1 MARHS
6 GLKCERG
13 VLPYAVLGSLS
24 LQLTAVTAKMTL
36 EVNELDHGS
45 CSLRHGRDTSYWLA
59 QRPGSLTHM
68 EEFTLTVVYEPVE
81 EGWVQARI
89 AELPAVITVGHDHD
103 EARALVVDALREYL
117 LANAAQQAAAPGEE
131 REELTVLLRTAG

>member
-1 MARHS
+1 MAWHS
-6 GLKCERG
+6 ALKSQGG
-13 VLPYAVLGSLS
+13 VLPDAVLGSLP
-24 LQLTAVTAKMTL
+24 LELTTMAPKMAL
-36 EVNELDHGS
+36 EVDELDHRLWVSARRAITRVLGAG
-45 CSLRHGRDTSYWLA
+45 CRGSLR
-59 QRPGSLTHM
+59 HM

-117 LANAAQQAAAPGEE
+117 LANAAGSAATPGEE

>member
-1 MARHS
+1 
-6 GLKCERG
+6 
-13 VLPYAVLGSLS
+13 
-24 LQLTAVTAKMTL
+24 
-36 EVNELDHGS
+36 
-45 CSLRHGRDTSYWLA
+45 
-59 QRPGSLTHM
+59 M